1 MGTVT
6 ALAMSD
12 PDDESAG
19 RKRRKAKRNV
29 NGEGNIRQ
37 RSDGRWEGRAYVITT
52 DGREVRRSVYGTSW
66 EDVHEKLT
74 RLQADTMSGKRIATT
89 SQTVGE
95 YLTYWLAEHARHR
108 VRATTYRSYEQLVR
122 LYLIPLF
129 GNKKLARLRPG
140 DIRRGLL
147 KLKQTCQC
155 CAQGKDQAREDRA
168 NALRAKRAGM
178 APRKNARPIAGAR
191 CCARQPKECCR
202 SVVSD
207 GTVRYLHR
215 LLRAALHDAVTEDE
229 LLTENV
235 AKRLRMDHKYR
246 PKFTPWT
253 ADEAKQF
260 LRKAPRD
267 HRWYAL
273 YAVALMLG
281 LRRGEVL
288 GLRWLDVDFER
299 ATVRVRHGLT
309 RVEGELRLGLV
320 KTDGSARLLPL
331 PRPLADRLRA
341 HQTVQKDDRIAAG
354 RSWRDSGHVFTISL
368 GTPIEP
374 RNVNRH
380 FASWC
385 ELTGVRRI
393 RFHDLRHSCASLL
406 YSLGVPLD
414 QIQDILGHGSPV
426 TTKLIYV
433 DVAEDMHRDALD
445 QLGALF
451 EDGQDE

>member
-1 MGTVT
+1 M
-6 ALAMSD
+6 
-12 PDDESAG
+12 
-19 RKRRKAKRNV
+19 
-29 NGEGNIRQ
+29 
-37 RSDGRWEGRAYVITT
+37 
-52 DGREVRRSVYGTSW
+52 
-66 EDVHEKLT
+66 HEKLT

-108 VRATTYRSYEQLVR
+108 VRATTYRRYEQLVR

-155 CAQGKDQAREDRA
+155 CVQGKDQAREDRA

-178 APRKNARPIAGAR
+178 APRKNGRPIDGAR
-191 CCARQPKECCR
+191 CCVRQPRECCR

-207 GTVRYLHR
+207 GTIRYLHR
-215 LLRAALHDAVTEDE
+215 LLRAALQDAVNEDE

-235 AKRLRMDHKYR
+235 AKRLRMNHKYR
-246 PKFTPWT
+246 AKFTPWT
-253 ADEAKQF
+253 AAEAKQF
-260 LRKAPRD
+260 LRSVPRD

-273 YAVALMLG
+273 YAMALMLG
-281 LRRGEVL
+281 LRRGEIL
-288 GLRWLDVDFER
+288 GLSWSDVDFER
-299 ATVRVRHGLT
+299 VRVRHGLH
-309 RVEGELRLGLV
+309 RWGASC
-320 KTDGSARLLPL
+320 GSAWSR
-331 PRPLADRLRA
+331 RTAPLAVCRFHVRWSRYSALTGRCRRATGSRPADR
-341 HQTVQKDDRIAAG
+341 G
-354 RSWRDSGHVFTISL
+354 GDSCHVFTTSL

-380 FASWC
+380 FQSWC
-385 ELTGVRRI
+385 ELAAVRRI

-406 YSLGVPLD
+406 YSLGVPA

-433 DVAEDMHRDALD
+433 DVSEDMHRMLSTTRRPVRRRPGRMTLGSNAGGQKGDCRRRRPLGVPAPMESPLTC
-445 QLGALF
+445 QGFCAGALVRRQGL
-451 EDGQDE
+451 EPRTR